1 MQVFWKGNME
11 EDWERQAGG
20 RDVEW
25 ESGET

>member
-1 MQVFWKGNME
+1 MMQVFWKGNM